1 MKRNRKDTDEKE
13 LSVELEKKLSPA
25 RAVLR
30 IILGIF
36 GLLLWIL
43 IGVNPSIFFS
53 SAIQQFIGVTSFFY
67 RNPIIFLLVALF
79 NIFLGIIVYFIG
91 IIWWSAFHIIWSIR
105 WFYGFVKFRKVKD
118 NPSVVGT
125 CVKE

>member
-1 MKRNRKDTDEKE
+1 MKKNRKDADNEK

-30 IILGIF
+30 IILGLF

-43 IGVNPSIFFS
+43 IGVNPTIFFS
-53 SAIQQFIGVTSFFY
+53 SAIQQFIGLTSFFY
-67 RNPIIFLLVALF
+67 RNPVIFLLVALI

-105 WFYGFVKFRKVKD
+105 WFYGYAKYHNVNKTL
-118 NPSVVGT
+118 N
-125 CVKE
+125 

>member
-1 MKRNRKDTDEKE
+1 MKRNKKDADNEK

-30 IILGIF
+30 IILGLF

-67 RNPIIFLLVALF
+67 RNPIVFLLVALL
-79 NIFLGIIVYFIG
+79 NIFLGLIVYSIG
-91 IIWWSAFHIIWSIR
+91 IFWWAAFHILWSIR
-105 WFYGFVKFRKVKD
+105 WFYGFIKYRKIKKTP
-118 NPSVVGT
+118 N
-125 CVKE
+125 

>member
-1 MKRNRKDTDEKE
+1 MRKGKKDTVRNEKK
-13 LSVELEKKLSPA
+13 LAADLEKKLSPA
-25 RAVLR
+25 RAVVR
-30 IILGIF
+30 IILGLF

-43 IGVNPSIFFS
+43 IGVSPNIFFS

-67 RNPIIFLLVALF
+67 RNPIIFLLVALI

-105 WFYGFVKFRKVKD
+105 WFYGYAKYHNVNKTP
-118 NPSVVGT
+118 N
-125 CVKE
+125 

>member
-1 MKRNRKDTDEKE
+1 LKRDKKDVDNEK

-25 RAVLR
+25 RAVFR

-43 IGVNPSIFFS
+43 IGVNPTIFFS
-53 SAIQQFIGVTSFFY
+53 STIQQFMGVTSFFY
-67 RNPIIFLLVALF
+67 RNPIVFLMVALI

-91 IIWWSAFHIIWSIR
+91 IIWWSAFHIIWSVR
-105 WFYGFVKFRKVKD
+105 WFYGYVKYHKV
-118 NPSVVGT
+118 NRTSN
-125 CVKE
+125 